1 MRATRTTIATALR
14 LAARR
19 GGVTA
24 GDLADVAGCSLGSA
38 ERNLAAL
45 ARDGILTRVV
55 PERKGKRLGDWRIVY
70 RMAATR
76 GGRRNA

>member
-1 MRATRTTIATALR
+1 MTTRTTIATALR

-19 GGVTA
+19 RGVTA
-24 GDLADVAGCSLGSA
+24 AELVEDLGCSLRAA
-38 ERNLAAL
+38 ERNLAGL

-70 RMAATR
+70 RMAKVK
-76 GGRRNA
+76 